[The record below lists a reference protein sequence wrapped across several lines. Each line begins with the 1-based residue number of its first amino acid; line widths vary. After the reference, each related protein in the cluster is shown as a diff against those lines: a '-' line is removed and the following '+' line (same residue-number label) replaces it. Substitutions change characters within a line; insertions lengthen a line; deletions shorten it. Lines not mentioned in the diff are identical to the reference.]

1 MVETRRLKELMG
13 RSGDL
18 LRLPAGNLVVALSG
32 GADSATLTY
41 LIHRVGRDV
50 RAVHINHG
58 LPASDRLEEAARAV
72 AGVVGIALEVVRIE
86 VPAGASSEGQ
96 SRNARYAALFGEL
109 EPGETLLTAHTL
121 DDQAETVL
129 MSLLRGAGP
138 TGLAGMPTRVG
149 YVARPMLAVS
159 RSDTR
164 ELAGLAGLP
173 FSDDPSNLDRG
184 LRRNALRLEV
194 IPDLAARFNPRL
206 VESLARTAAL
216 VGSDD
221 SHLQD
226 EAALVPVVATGRSL
240 SIALGALLAVPRPVA
255 DRALRRCLSRMRPPH
270 SGTFDEMGEVW
281 SVARRDRRSVI
292 LGRGLEVVHEGP
304 LLVFRP
310 VATPPPS
317 STPVD
322 LEVGA
327 NAVGSFLVVVEQVDR
342 PCRVAPIGLWSAVF
356 PPDVILAAQVEAS
369 GRLVV
374 AANDET
380 AWLPGERRLP
390 VAWYEPGTSGY
401 LSVFAREE
409 SGWTESP

>member
-1 MVETRRLKELMG
+1 MVETRRLKELTA

-32 GADSATLTY
+32 GADSAALAY
-41 LIHRVGRDV
+41 LIRHLDRDV
-50 RAVHINHG
+50 RAVHVNHG

-72 AGVVGIALEVVRIE
+72 AGGVGIALEVVRID
-86 VPAGASSEGQ
+86 VPQGASIEGQ
-96 SRNARYAALFGEL
+96 ARNARYAALNGAL
-109 EPGETLLTAHTL
+109 QPGETLLTAHTL

-129 MSLLRGAGP
+129 MSLLRGAGAA
-138 TGLAGMPTRVG
+138 GLAGIPTSIG
-149 YVARPMLAVS
+149 SVARPMLVVS

-173 FSDDPSNLDRG
+173 FYDDPSNLDRG

-221 SHLQD
+221 SHLKE
-226 EAALVPVVATGRSL
+226 EAASVPIMETGKSM
-240 SIALGALLAVPRPVA
+240 SIALGTLLAVPRPVA
-255 DRALRRCLSRMRPPH
+255 DRAIRRCLSRMRPPH
-270 SGTFDEMGEVW
+270 SGTAEEMGDVW
-281 SVARRDRRSVI
+281 SVARRSRRSVT
-292 LGRGLEVVHEGP
+292 LGGGLEVAHEGP
-304 LLVFRP
+304 MLVFRP
-310 VATPPPS
+310 VETPSPPM
-317 STPVD
+317 PRVD

-327 NAVGSFLVVVEQVDR
+327 NDVGIFRIVVEKVDR

-356 PPDVILAAQVEAS
+356 PPDVILAARVETG

-390 VAWYEPGTSGY
+390 VAWYEPGTTGY

-409 SGWTESP
+409 SGWTSSP

>member
-1 MVETRRLKELMG
+1 MVETRRLKELRG
-13 RSGDL
+13 RSSEL
-18 LRLPAGNLVVALSG
+18 LRLPTGNLVVGLSG
-32 GADSATLTY
+32 GADSATLAY
-41 LIHRVGRDV
+41 LIHRLGRHV
-50 RAVHINHG
+50 RAVHINHT

-72 AGVVGIALEVVRIE
+72 AGVVGIALEVIRIE
-86 VPAGASSEGQ
+86 VRAGASIEGQ
-96 SRNARYAALFGEL
+96 ARNARYAALFGEL
-109 EPGETLLTAHTL
+109 QPGETLLTAHTL

-129 MSLLRGAGP
+129 MSLLRGTGP
-138 TGLAGMPTRVG
+138 TGLAGIPPRVG
-149 YVARPMLAVS
+149 SLARPMLAVS

-164 ELAGLAGLP
+164 ELAGLVGLP
-173 FSDDPSNLDRG
+173 FQDDPSNLDRG

-206 VESLARTAAL
+206 VESLARAAAL

-221 SHLQD
+221 SYFQD
-226 EAALVPVVATGRSL
+226 QAALVPVLETGKSM
-240 SIALGALLAVPRPVA
+240 SIALGTLFAVPRPVA

-270 SGTFDEMGEVW
+270 GGTSDEMGEVW

-292 LGRGLEVVHEGP
+292 LGGGLEVAHEGP

-310 VATPPPS
+310 AETLPPS
-317 STPVD
+317 STLVD

-327 NAVGSFLVVVEQVDR
+327 NEVGSFRIVVEQVDR

-356 PPDVILAAQVEAS
+356 PPDVILAAKVEPG

-409 SGWTESP
+409 SGWTSSP

>member
-1 MVETRRLKELMG
+1 MVETRRLTEL
-13 RSGDL
+13 RRRTSDL
-18 LRLPAGNLVVALSG
+18 LRLPTGNLVVALSG
-32 GADSATLTY
+32 GADSATLAY
-41 LIHRVGRDV
+41 LIHHVGRDV
-50 RAVHINHG
+50 RAIHINHG

-72 AGVVGIALEVVRIE
+72 AGSLEIALEVVPIE
-86 VPAGASSEGQ
+86 VPTGASVEGQ
-96 SRNARYAALFGEL
+96 ARSARYAGFLTALQ
-109 EPGETLLTAHTL
+109 PGETLLTAHTL

-138 TGLAGMPTRVG
+138 TGLSGIPVG
-149 YVARPMLAVS
+149 IGSVFRPMLAVS

-173 FSDDPSNLDRG
+173 FHDDPSNLDRR
-184 LRRNALRLEV
+184 LRRNAMRLEV
-194 IPDLAARFNPRL
+194 IPELAARFNPRL

-221 SHLQD
+221 CHLQE
-226 EAALVPVVATGRSL
+226 EAAMVPVVETGGTI
-240 SIALGALLAVPRPVA
+240 SIALGALFAVPRPVA
-255 DRALRRCLSRMRPPH
+255 DRVLRRCLSRMRPPH
-270 SGTFDEMGEVW
+270 SGTADEMGEVW
-281 SVARRDRRSVI
+281 SVAGRWCRSVI
-292 LGRGLEVVHEGP
+292 LGRGLEVAHEGP
-304 LLVFRP
+304 FLVFRS
-310 VATPPPS
+310 VGTAAPS
-317 STPVD
+317 ETRVD

-327 NAVGSFLVVVEQVDR
+327 NAVGSFRIDVEQVDR

-356 PPDVILAAQVEAS
+356 PPDVNLAARVGAGGQ
-369 GRLVV
+369 LVV

-409 SGWTESP
+409 SGWTSSP

>member
-1 MVETRRLKELMG
+1 M
-13 RSGDL
+13 
-18 LRLPAGNLVVALSG
+18 
-32 GADSATLTY
+32 
-41 LIHRVGRDV
+41 IHRLDRHV
-50 RAVHINHG
+50 RAVHINHR

-72 AGVVGIALEVVRIE
+72 AGIVGIALEVVRIE
-86 VPAGASSEGQ
+86 VPAGASIEGQ
-96 SRNARYAALFGEL
+96 ARNARYAALFGEL
-109 EPGETLLTAHTL
+109 QPGETLLTAHTL

-129 MSLLRGAGP
+129 MSLLRGTGP
-138 TGLAGMPTRVG
+138 TGLAGIPPRVG
-149 YVARPMLAVS
+149 SLARPMLAVS

-173 FSDDPSNLDRG
+173 FHDDPSNLDRG

-221 SHLQD
+221 SYFQD
-226 EAALVPVVATGRSL
+226 QAALVPVLETGKSM
-240 SIALGALLAVPRPVA
+240 SIALGTLFAVPRPVA

-270 SGTFDEMGEVW
+270 GGTSDEMGEVW

-292 LGRGLEVVHEGP
+292 LGGGLEVAHDGP
-304 LLVFRP
+304 LIVFRH
-310 VATPPPS
+310 VETPPPS
-317 STPVD
+317 STLVD

-327 NAVGSFLVVVEQVDR
+327 NEVGSFRIVVEQVDR

-356 PPDVILAAQVEAS
+356 PPDVILAAQVEPG

-409 SGWTESP
+409 SGWTSSP

>member
-1 MVETRRLKELMG
+1 MVETRRLKELRG
-13 RSGDL
+13 RSSDL
-18 LRLPAGNLVVALSG
+18 LRLPTGNLVVGLSG
-32 GADSATLTY
+32 GADSATLAY
-41 LIHRVGRDV
+41 LIHRLGRQV
-50 RAVHINHG
+50 RAVHVNHR

-86 VPAGASSEGQ
+86 VPAGASIEGQ
-96 SRNARYAALFGEL
+96 ARNARYTALFGEL
-109 EPGETLLTAHTL
+109 QPGETLLTAHTL

-129 MSLLRGAGP
+129 MSLLRGTGP
-138 TGLAGMPTRVG
+138 TGLAGIPPRVG
-149 YVARPMLAVS
+149 SVARPMLAVS

-164 ELAGLAGLP
+164 ELAGLVGLP
-173 FSDDPSNLDRG
+173 FQDDPSNLDRC

-206 VESLARTAAL
+206 VESLARAAAL

-221 SHLQD
+221 SYFQD
-226 EAALVPVVATGRSL
+226 QAALVPVLETGKSM
-240 SIALGALLAVPRPVA
+240 SIALGTLFAVPRPMA
-255 DRALRRCLSRMRPPH
+255 DRALRRCLSLMRPPH
-270 SGTFDEMGEVW
+270 GGTSDEMGEVW

-292 LGRGLEVVHEGP
+292 LGGGLEVAHEGP

-310 VATPPPS
+310 VETPPPS
-317 STPVD
+317 STLVD
-322 LEVGA
+322 LEIGA
-327 NAVGSFLVVVEQVDR
+327 NEVGSFQIVVEQVDR

-356 PPDVILAAQVEAS
+356 PPDVILAAQVEPG

-409 SGWTESP
+409 SGWTSSP